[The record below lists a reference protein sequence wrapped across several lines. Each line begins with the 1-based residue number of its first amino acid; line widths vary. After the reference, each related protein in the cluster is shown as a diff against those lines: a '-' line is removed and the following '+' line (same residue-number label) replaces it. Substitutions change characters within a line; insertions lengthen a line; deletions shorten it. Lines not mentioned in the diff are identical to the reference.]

1 MAINPTIE
9 QVERLLID
17 TLHLSETGVNSI
29 DPDSVLFGS
38 GLGLDSIDAL
48 ELALA
53 ISKEFGVTLK
63 SDDADIVQI
72 FSTLRTLTTYIQNHI
87 TE

>member
-1 MAINPTIE
+1 MLLTPTIE

-17 TLHLSETGVNSI
+17 TLHLAETGVTNI
-29 DPDSVLFGS
+29 DPDLVLFGT

-53 ISKEFGVTLK
+53 INKEYGVTLK

-72 FSTLRTLTTYIQNHI
+72 FSTLRTLTTYIQAHI
-87 TE
+87 AT